1 MRRVNAI
8 NDRRRNG
15 KRRTLR
21 WLAAFRLCRSSKV
34 VRDDSVI
41 SDCRRG
47 CARKTLRW
55 LLDRLRKCVVAGDV
69 NVIKMV

>member
-1 MRRVNAI
+1 MRNVNVI

-21 WLAAFRLCRSSKV
+21 WLAAFRSCRSSKV

-41 SDCRRG
+41 DDCRRG
-47 CARKTLRW
+47 SVRKTLRW
-55 LLDRLRKCVVAGDV
+55 FLDRLRKCVVVGDV
-69 NVIKMV
+69 NVIKML